1 MKIREIR
8 DLSNEEILH
17 KITEFKDE
25 LFNLRFQIVTGQLKN
40 FSRIKE
46 VKKSIARAYTVL
58 REREIAKAKS
68 QGVKED

>member
-8 DLSNEEILH
+8 DLSDEEIIQ
-17 KITEFKDE
+17 KISDFKDE
-25 LFNLRFQIVTGQLKN
+25 LFNLRFQVVTGQLKN

-58 REREIAKAKS
+58 RERELAKQSQKAK
-68 QGVKED
+68 EE